1 MALSVIKRPRGY
13 INSTTS
19 VTGAYT
25 NGSSV
30 VTKVAHGLITG
41 ATIFISDNQASG
53 FWYVTPLTVD
63 TFNIREYAGATV
75 YSFIG
80 TGSFT
85 YYASVDVAGHPW
97 NALHLPIVYKLLST
111 LWPTNSVDTARTVS
125 SYTNDVGYV
134 KLTLSGDIKSDV
146 TELEFV
152 KVTFTGGT
160 TAIYQILTWY
170 SNSIVTISLPYT
182 GGITFTSVQYYYVD
196 YHARIRI
203 YGGLVS
209 SHYYGAQKP
218 YELIAE
224 LKAVPDSTGVITV
237 NINELL
243 KKKVDILR
251 NDLLKGT
258 LQNNLDAFCQFYIEY
273 AEAYM
278 YSAGGYTLLDYIGG
292 YTTDSVTG
300 YAVNA
305 KLPFKNLHSG
315 YMSDYVYGSQATK
328 LKFLTPSLAPQI
340 FGNFFDVSFI
350 NQIGARLRMKIER
363 YQNGAIIGSIGGVV
377 FEDINDYG
385 VGVYRYQVSQSIYL
399 EDRIDL
405 TLQWNDY
412 SGFVSISETKT
423 ILVDTSCSFAYLD
436 FSWLNSL
443 GGFDYWRFKDLSEYG
458 VDISETTTSEKN
470 IYPTWPRSYGQDG
483 DTIKQETSRSSNQ
496 TIVVRAEN
504 LTDQQVTDLKNI
516 KLSPLVQIVN
526 SRTDR
531 RTVLIDTDSF
541 VFLKVGSKNQ
551 TLTFK
556 CSYTD
561 DLPSQAL

>member
-1 MALSVIKRPRGY
+1 MALSVIKRPRGF
-13 INSTTS
+13 INSTTG
-19 VTGAYT
+19 VTGTYT

-30 VTKVAHGLITG
+30 ITKTGHGLITG

-63 TFNIREYAGATV
+63 TFNIREYATATV
-75 YSFIG
+75 YTFIG
-80 TGSFT
+80 TGNFT

-97 NALHLPIVYKLLST
+97 NALHLPIVYKLAST
-111 LWPTNSVDTARTVS
+111 LWPTNAVDTSRTVS
-125 SYTNDVGYV
+125 SYANDLGYV

-170 SNSIVTISLPYT
+170 SNSIVTINLPYI
-182 GGITFTSVQYYYVD
+182 GGITFVSVQYYYQD

-209 SHYYGAQKP
+209 THFFGSQKP
-218 YELIAE
+218 YELITE
-224 LKAVPDSTGVITV
+224 IKAIPDSSGIVTV
-237 NINELL
+237 NINEYL
-243 KKKVDILR
+243 KQKVDILR

-273 AEAYM
+273 AEAYS
-278 YSAGGYTLLDYIGG
+278 YSAGGYTLLDYIGS

-305 KLPFKNLHSG
+305 DLPFKNLHSG
-315 YMSDYVYGSQATK
+315 YMSDYVYGSSATK
-328 LKFLTPSLAPQI
+328 LKFLTPSVEPVL
-340 FGNFFDVSFI
+340 FGNFFDISFI

-363 YQNGAIIGSIGGVV
+363 YQNGQIINSIGGLV
-377 FEDINDYG
+377 FEDLNDYG
-385 VGVYRYQVSQSIYL
+385 VGVYRYPVTQSAYL

-412 SGFVSISETKT
+412 TGFVSISETKT
-423 ILVDTSCSFAYLD
+423 IMVDTGCAFAYLD
-436 FSWLNSL
+436 FAWLNSL

-458 VDISETTTSEKN
+458 ADIRDTTEAVKN
-470 IYPTWPRSYGQDG
+470 IYPTWPRSFGQDA
-483 DTIKQETSRSSNQ
+483 DTIRFETSRVSNQ
-496 TIVVRAEN
+496 TINVRADN
-504 LTDQQVTDLKNI
+504 LTDQQVIDLKNI

-531 RTVLIDTDSF
+531 RTVILDKSSF
-541 VFLKVGSKNQ
+541 MFLKKGDKNH
-551 TLTFK
+551 TLSFT
-556 CSYTD
+556 CAYTD
-561 DLPSQAL
+561 DFPSQSQ